1 MSTLD
6 DKRRALRLAISD
18 PGAYTPRGDNY
29 NEHLLDWQ
37 VRAVAL
43 ALEAQPVRHDLTYP
57 RDKQWATTRAECSC
71 GWHGHDWEY
80 RGDAYTEGDQHA
92 GEKFLETLAVP

>member
-1 MSTLD
+1 MSTVD
-6 DKRRALRLAISD
+6 DKRRATRLAISD

-43 ALEAQPVRHDLTYP
+43 ALEAKPVVHDVTVEQE
-57 RDKQWATTRAECSC
+57 RRRS
-71 GWHGHDWEY
+71 
-80 RGDAYTEGDQHA
+80 
-92 GEKFLETLAVP
+92 